1 MVVNGSKVLK
11 LNLNMFAV
19 FQPLVFANI
28 PEIEYF
34 RNSSSG
40 DPPKNTHVSGI
51 MYYRIMAEFSLT
63 HNSVV

>member
-28 PEIEYF
+28 SEIEYF
-34 RNSSSG
+34 RNSSPG
-40 DPPKNTHVSGI
+40 DYP
-51 MYYRIMAEFSLT
+51 
-63 HNSVV
+63 